1 MKTINYVNLCKALT
15 KAKIAYKNLA
25 QVPNPFRIN
34 VAVTYRC
41 NLRCKMCSIW
51 KVYQESPD
59 LARDEMNSDDYTPLF
74 DAVSNDLFWLGIT
87 GGEPFLKKDLVDIV
101 YLAASKSPKLHI
113 LELTTNGFS
122 EGTIEK
128 KVNEIL
134 EGANIPF
141 ITVGVSIDGPP
152 LKHDYIR
159 GRKGA
164 WNRAIATYKK
174 LCKISS
180 SHPNLSPHIS
190 YTISSHNAGCFLD
203 FLSALAEE
211 GIGMET
217 DLISVGI
224 EHSGHL
230 YHNEGSRKGSLFY
243 GANADIRFL
252 LSRIGI
258 LRSLTKG
265 IVEGGRH
272 LFKKMFL
279 ISAIDFLK
287 KPNKMVIPCAALF
300 CSCFI
305 DPFGF
310 VYPCS
315 IYGEKLG
322 NVRKT
327 SFHHIWHSHT
337 ANNLRESIKEEK
349 CPICWSPCEAEPSFL
364 MSLPKTL
371 LPALIKHVP
380 WNEQGLQV

>member
-1 MKTINYVNLCKALT
+1 MTVANYVNLCKALI
-15 KAKIAYKNLA
+15 KAKLAYKNLVR
-25 QVPNPFRIN
+25 VPNPFRIN

-41 NLRCKMCSIW
+41 NLRCKMCNIW
-51 KVYQESPD
+51 KIYRESPD
-59 LARDEMNSDDYTPLF
+59 LARDEMCSDDYTRLF
-74 DAVSNDLFWLGIT
+74 ESVSHDLFWLGLT

-101 YLAASKSPKLHI
+101 NLAASKSPKLHI

-122 EGTIEK
+122 EGPIEK

-134 EGANIPF
+134 EDANIPF

-152 LKHDYIR
+152 LMHDCIR
-159 GRKGA
+159 GRKEA
-164 WNRAIATYKK
+164 WSRAIATYKK
-174 LCKISS
+174 LCEISS

-190 YTISSHNAGCFLD
+190 YTISQHNAGCFSD
-203 FLSALAEE
+203 FLNALAEE
-211 GIGMET
+211 GIKMET

-224 EHSGHL
+224 EHIGHI
-230 YHNEGSRKGSLFY
+230 YHNVGSGKGSLLY
-243 GANADIRFL
+243 GANADIQFL
-252 LSRIGI
+252 LSRIRI
-258 LRSLTKG
+258 LRYFNKG
-265 IVEGGRH
+265 VVEIGRD

-287 KPNKMVIPCAALF
+287 KPNKMAIPCAALF

-315 IYGEKLG
+315 IYGKKLG

-337 ANNLRESIKEEK
+337 ANKLRESIKEGK
-349 CPICWSPCEAEPSFL
+349 CPNCWSPCEAEPSFL
-364 MSLPKTL
+364 LSLPKSL
-371 LPALIKHVP
+371 LPALIGHVP
-380 WNEQGLQV
+380 GNGY